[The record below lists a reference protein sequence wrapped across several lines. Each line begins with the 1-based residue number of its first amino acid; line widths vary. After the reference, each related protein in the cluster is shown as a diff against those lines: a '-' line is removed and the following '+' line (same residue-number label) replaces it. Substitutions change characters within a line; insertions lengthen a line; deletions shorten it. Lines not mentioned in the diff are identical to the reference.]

1 MADSIRVP
9 VSAHQYRRFVQLEAE
24 LAAVER
30 LKQEN
35 LRAII
40 ATRVDPEQ
48 LNGWHLAVTE
58 TEIVATPPADTGPSL
73 VA

>member
-1 MADSIRVP
+1 MADTIRVP
-9 VSAHQYRRFVQLEAE
+9 LSPHQYRRFVQLEAE

-40 ATRVDPEQ
+40 ATQVDPEQ
-48 LNGWHLAVTE
+48 LNGWNLTVTQ
-58 TEIVATPPADTGPSL
+58 TEIVATPSADTGPSL